1 MAAPLALAKAIALLD
16 NASTLRGASAGGKEM
31 SMAVTATSTDTR
43 AALISAAEMLFATR
57 GIEGVSLRQV
67 NRTAGQANGGALHY
81 HFGDRV
87 GLLRAIIDKHRA
99 DTEARRHAL
108 LDQYEA
114 SWADDLRLLAGAL
127 ILPLAAKLDD
137 PDGGRHYLRINC
149 EIFTRP
155 DYDEIA
161 PMLPPRDP
169 RSSIRRWHELLDPM
183 VTDEEKTLLHT
194 RFPAIRFAFVELA
207 RRAASPP
214 RRDDRLFTSHMIDL
228 TTALL
233 ATPASAVTRQLMD
246 QRSRTA
252 TRTKR
257 IATRSAP

>member
-1 MAAPLALAKAIALLD
+1 
-16 NASTLRGASAGGKEM
+16 
-31 SMAVTATSTDTR
+31 MAVTTANIDTR
-43 AALISAAEMLFATR
+43 AALIGAAEALFASH
-57 GIEGVSLRQV
+57 GIEGVSLREI

-81 HFGDRV
+81 HFDDRV
-87 GLLRAIIDKHRA
+87 GLVRAVIDKHRA

-114 SWADDLRLLAGAL
+114 SGSDDLRLLAGAL

-169 RSSIRRWHELLDPM
+169 RSSIRRWHALLDPL
-183 VTDEEKTLLHT
+183 VSDEERSLLHT

-207 RRAASPP
+207 RRAAAPP

-228 TTALL
+228 VTALL
-233 ATPASAVTRQLMD
+233 GTPASPQTQQLLE
-246 QRSRTA
+246 QRRRGGA
-252 TRTKR
+252 RPKR
-257 IATRSAP
+257 

>member
-1 MAAPLALAKAIALLD
+1 MAI
-16 NASTLRGASAGGKEM
+16 T
-31 SMAVTATSTDTR
+31 TSNTDTR
-43 AALISAAEMLFATR
+43 AALITAAEALFAAH
-57 GIEGVSLRQV
+57 GIEGVSLREI

-87 GLLRAIIDKHRA
+87 GLLRAVIDKHRA

-114 SWADDLRLLAGAL
+114 SAADDLRLLAGAL

-137 PDGGRHYLRINC
+137 PDGGRHYLQINC

-183 VTDEEKTLLHT
+183 VDVEEKTRLHT

-207 RRAASPP
+207 RRAAAPP
-214 RRDDRLFTSHMIDL
+214 RRDDRLFVSHMIDL
-228 TTALL
+228 VTALL
-233 ATPASAVTRQLMD
+233 ATPASTATRQLLD
-246 QRSRTA
+246 QRRPA
-252 TRTKR
+252 TRR
-257 IATRSAP
+257 GSART